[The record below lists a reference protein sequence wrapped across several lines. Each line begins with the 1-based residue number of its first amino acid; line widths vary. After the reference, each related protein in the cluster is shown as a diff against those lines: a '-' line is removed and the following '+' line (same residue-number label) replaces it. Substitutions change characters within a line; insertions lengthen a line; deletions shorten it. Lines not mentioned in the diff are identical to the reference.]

1 MVSRTLLNNIVKAA
15 ALAALM
21 FMANPAEAQDTRE
34 SIVYLNG
41 GGYIG
46 SHNNIGAYMGLEYD
60 RQLKGNW
67 YWGARLSGTYYL
79 GSPTK
84 YDWDGTG
91 KNPYRNTV
99 DQNIYK
105 ADAMIYYRIPI
116 IKDIVKL
123 RAGAGLG
130 LGYHDIFDK
139 DFDGT
144 DKVIPYLNASLNWI
158 IRCGKH
164 LELALSPALII
175 CPSEFDWSFVQ
186 LGGNTDIN
194 PWLTNYFGLSLG
206 IGYRF

>member
-1 MVSRTLLNNIVKAA
+1 MKKVLLSILISTSAF
-15 ALAALM
+15 LAQ
-21 FMANPAEAQDTRE
+21 AQESKE

-67 YWGARLSGTYYL
+67 CWGARLGGTYYL
-79 GSPTK
+79 GNPIS
-84 YDWDGTG
+84 YDAEPRQ
-91 KNPYRNTV
+91 NPYRNTL

-105 ADAMIYYRIPI
+105 ADAMIYYRIPV

-130 LGYHDIFDK
+130 LGYHNIFDK
-139 DFDGT
+139 KYT
-144 DKVIPYLNASLNWI
+144 EKDKVIPYLNASLNWI
-158 IRCGKH
+158 VKCGKH
-164 LELALSPALII
+164 LEFVFSPAIII
-175 CPSEFDWSFVQ
+175 CPSEFDWSFIQ

-194 PWLTNYFGLSLG
+194 PWLTNYFGLSFG
-206 IGYRF
+206 IGYCF

>member
-1 MVSRTLLNNIVKAA
+1 MKKVLLSFLISTSAF
-15 ALAALM
+15 LAQ
-21 FMANPAEAQDTRE
+21 AQESKE

-67 YWGARLSGTYYL
+67 CWGARLGGTYYL
-79 GSPTK
+79 GNPIS
-84 YDWDGTG
+84 YDADPGQ
-91 KNPYRNTV
+91 NPYRNTL

-105 ADAMIYYRIPI
+105 ADAMIYYRIPV

-130 LGYHDIFDK
+130 LGYHNIFDK
-139 DFDGT
+139 KYT
-144 DKVIPYLNASLNWI
+144 EKDKVIPYLNASLNWI
-158 IRCGKH
+158 IKCGKH
-164 LELALSPALII
+164 LVFVFSPAIII
-175 CPSEFDWSFVQ
+175 CPSEFDWSFIQ

-194 PWLTNYFGLSLG
+194 PWLTNFYGLSIG

>member
-1 MVSRTLLNNIVKAA
+1 MKKVLLSFLISTSAF
-15 ALAALM
+15 LAQ
-21 FMANPAEAQDTRE
+21 AQESKE

-67 YWGARLSGTYYL
+67 CWGARLGGTYYL
-79 GSPTK
+79 GNPIS
-84 YDWDGTG
+84 YDAEPGQ
-91 KNPYRNTV
+91 NPYRNTL

-105 ADAMIYYRIPI
+105 ADAMIYYRIPV

-130 LGYHDIFDK
+130 LGYHNIFDK
-139 DFDGT
+139 KYT
-144 DKVIPYLNASLNWI
+144 EKDKVIPYLNASLNWI
-158 IRCGKH
+158 VKCGKH
-164 LELALSPALII
+164 LEFVFSPAIII
-175 CPSEFDWSFVQ
+175 CPSEFDWSFIQ

-194 PWLTNYFGLSLG
+194 PWLTNYFGFSFG
-206 IGYRF
+206 IGYCF

>member
-1 MVSRTLLNNIVKAA
+1 MKKVILSFLISTSAF
-15 ALAALM
+15 LAQ
-21 FMANPAEAQDTRE
+21 AQESKE

-67 YWGARLSGTYYL
+67 CWGARLGGTYYL
-79 GSPTK
+79 GNPIS
-84 YDWDGTG
+84 YDADPGQ
-91 KNPYRNTV
+91 NPYRNTL

-105 ADAMIYYRIPI
+105 ADAMIYYRIPV

-130 LGYHDIFDK
+130 LGYHNIFDK
-139 DFDGT
+139 KYT
-144 DKVIPYLNASLNWI
+144 EKDKVIPYLNASLNWI
-158 IRCGKH
+158 VKCGKH
-164 LELALSPALII
+164 LEFVFSPAIII
-175 CPSEFDWSFVQ
+175 CPSEFDWSFIQ

-194 PWLTNYFGLSLG
+194 PWLTNFYGLSFG

>member
-1 MVSRTLLNNIVKAA
+1 MKKVLLSFLISTSAF
-15 ALAALM
+15 LAQ
-21 FMANPAEAQDTRE
+21 AQESKE

-67 YWGARLSGTYYL
+67 CWGARLGGTYYL
-79 GSPTK
+79 GNPIS
-84 YDWDGTG
+84 YDADPGQ
-91 KNPYRNTV
+91 NPYRNTL

-105 ADAMIYYRIPI
+105 ADAMFYYRIPV

-130 LGYHDIFDK
+130 LGYHNIFDK
-139 DFDGT
+139 KYT
-144 DKVIPYLNASLNWI
+144 EKDKVIPYLNASLNWI
-158 IRCGKH
+158 VKCGKH
-164 LELALSPALII
+164 LEFVFSPAIII
-175 CPSEFDWSFVQ
+175 CPSEFDWSFIQ

-194 PWLTNYFGLSLG
+194 PWLTNFYGLSIG

>member
-1 MVSRTLLNNIVKAA
+1 MKKVLLSILISTSAF
-15 ALAALM
+15 LAQ
-21 FMANPAEAQDTRE
+21 AQESKE

-67 YWGARLSGTYYL
+67 CWGARLGGTYYL
-79 GSPTK
+79 GNPIS
-84 YDWDGTG
+84 YDAEPGQ
-91 KNPYRNTV
+91 NPYRNTL

-105 ADAMIYYRIPI
+105 ADAMIYYRIPV

-130 LGYHDIFDK
+130 LGYHNIFDK
-139 DFDGT
+139 KYT
-144 DKVIPYLNASLNWI
+144 EKDKVIPYLNASLNWI
-158 IRCGKH
+158 VKCGQH
-164 LELALSPALII
+164 LEFVFSPAIII
-175 CPSEFDWSFVQ
+175 CPSEFDWSFIQ

-194 PWLTNYFGLSLG
+194 PWLTNYFGLSFG
-206 IGYRF
+206 IGYCF

>member
-1 MVSRTLLNNIVKAA
+1 MKKIVTLNMTRKIYLFLFAV
-15 ALAALM
+15 LCSVTLH
-21 FMANPAEAQDTRE
+21 AQNCNKE

-41 GGYIG
+41 GGYWG

-60 RQLKGNW
+60 RQLNGNW
-67 YWGARLSGTYYL
+67 YWGARLRGTYYL
-79 GSPTK
+79 GSPIT
-84 YDWDGTG
+84 YDAVPGQ
-91 KNPYRNTV
+91 NPYRNTV

-105 ADAMIYYRIPI
+105 ADAMMYYRIPI

-123 RAGAGLG
+123 RAGAGFG

-139 DFDGT
+139 DFDGK

-158 IRCGKH
+158 VRCGNH
-164 LELALSPALII
+164 LEFALSPMIAI

-206 IGYRF
+206 VGYRF

>member
-1 MVSRTLLNNIVKAA
+1 MKKVLLSFLISTLAF
-15 ALAALM
+15 LAQ
-21 FMANPAEAQDTRE
+21 AQESKE

-67 YWGARLSGTYYL
+67 CWGARLGGTYYL
-79 GSPTK
+79 GNPIS
-84 YDWDGTG
+84 YDAEPGQ
-91 KNPYRNTV
+91 NPYRNTL

-105 ADAMIYYRIPI
+105 ADAMIYYRIPV

-130 LGYHDIFDK
+130 LGYHNIFDK
-139 DFDGT
+139 KYT
-144 DKVIPYLNASLNWI
+144 EKDKVIPYLNASLNWI
-158 IRCGKH
+158 VKCGKH
-164 LELALSPALII
+164 LEFVFSPAIII
-175 CPSEFDWSFVQ
+175 CPSEFDWSFIQ

-194 PWLTNYFGLSLG
+194 PWLTNYFGLSFG

>member
-1 MVSRTLLNNIVKAA
+1 MKKVLLSFLISTSAF
-15 ALAALM
+15 LAQ
-21 FMANPAEAQDTRE
+21 AQESKE

-67 YWGARLSGTYYL
+67 CWGARLGGTYYL
-79 GSPTK
+79 GNPIS
-84 YDWDGTG
+84 YDADPGQ
-91 KNPYRNTV
+91 NPYRNTLY
-99 DQNIYK
+99 QNIYK
-105 ADAMIYYRIPI
+105 ADAMIYYRIPV

-130 LGYHDIFDK
+130 LGYHNIFDK
-139 DFDGT
+139 EYT
-144 DKVIPYLNASLNWI
+144 EKDKVIPYLNASLNWI
-158 IRCGKH
+158 VKCGKH
-164 LELALSPALII
+164 LEFVFSPAIII
-175 CPSEFDWSFVQ
+175 CPSEFDWSFIQ

-194 PWLTNYFGLSLG
+194 PWLTNFYGLSFG

>member
-1 MVSRTLLNNIVKAA
+1 MKKVLLSILISTSAF
-15 ALAALM
+15 LTQ
-21 FMANPAEAQDTRE
+21 AQESKE

-67 YWGARLSGTYYL
+67 CWGARLGGTYYF
-79 GSPTK
+79 GNPIS
-84 YDWDGTG
+84 YDAEPGQ
-91 KNPYRNTV
+91 NPYRNTL

-105 ADAMIYYRIPI
+105 ADAMIYYRIPV

-130 LGYHDIFDK
+130 LGYHNIFDK
-139 DFDGT
+139 KYT
-144 DKVIPYLNASLNWI
+144 EKDKVIPYLNASLNWI
-158 IRCGKH
+158 VKCGKH
-164 LELALSPALII
+164 LEFVFSPAIII
-175 CPSEFDWSFVQ
+175 CPSEFDWSYIQ

-194 PWLTNYFGLSLG
+194 PWLTNYFGLSFG
-206 IGYRF
+206 IGYCF

>member
-1 MVSRTLLNNIVKAA
+1 MKKVLLSFLISTLAF
-15 ALAALM
+15 LAQ
-21 FMANPAEAQDTRE
+21 AQESKE

-67 YWGARLSGTYYL
+67 CWGARLGGTYYL
-79 GSPTK
+79 GNPIS
-84 YDWDGTG
+84 YDADPGQ
-91 KNPYRNTV
+91 NPYRNTL

-105 ADAMIYYRIPI
+105 ADAMIYYRIPV

-130 LGYHDIFDK
+130 LGYHNIFDK
-139 DFDGT
+139 KYT
-144 DKVIPYLNASLNWI
+144 EKDKVIPYLNASLNWI
-158 IRCGKH
+158 VKCGKH
-164 LELALSPALII
+164 LEFVFSPAIII
-175 CPSEFDWSFVQ
+175 CPSEFDWSFIQ

-194 PWLTNYFGLSLG
+194 PWLTNFYGLSFG

>member
-1 MVSRTLLNNIVKAA
+1 MKKVLLSFLISTSAF
-15 ALAALM
+15 LAQ
-21 FMANPAEAQDTRE
+21 AQESKE

-60 RQLKGNW
+60 RQIKGNW
-67 YWGARLSGTYYL
+67 CWGARLGGTYYL
-79 GSPTK
+79 GNPIS
-84 YDWDGTG
+84 YDADPGQ
-91 KNPYRNTV
+91 NPYRNTL

-105 ADAMIYYRIPI
+105 ADAMIYYRIPV

-130 LGYHDIFDK
+130 LGYHNIFDK
-139 DFDGT
+139 KYT
-144 DKVIPYLNASLNWI
+144 EKDKVIPYLNASLNWI
-158 IRCGKH
+158 VKCGKH
-164 LELALSPALII
+164 LEFVFSPAIII
-175 CPSEFDWSFVQ
+175 CPSEFDWSFIQ

-194 PWLTNYFGLSLG
+194 PWLTNFYGLSFG

>member
-1 MVSRTLLNNIVKAA
+1 MKKVLLSFLISTSAF
-15 ALAALM
+15 LAQ
-21 FMANPAEAQDTRE
+21 AQESKE

-67 YWGARLSGTYYL
+67 CWGARLGGTYYL
-79 GSPTK
+79 GNPIS
-84 YDWDGTG
+84 YDAEPGQ
-91 KNPYRNTV
+91 NPYRNTL

-130 LGYHDIFDK
+130 LGYHNIFDK
-139 DFDGT
+139 KYT
-144 DKVIPYLNASLNWI
+144 EKDKVIPYLNASLNWI
-158 IRCGKH
+158 VKCGKH
-164 LELALSPALII
+164 LELVFSPAIII
-175 CPSEFDWSFVQ
+175 CPSEFDWSFIQ

-194 PWLTNYFGLSLG
+194 PWLTNYFGLSFG
-206 IGYRF
+206 IGYCF

>member
-1 MVSRTLLNNIVKAA
+1 MKKVLLSFLISTSAF
-15 ALAALM
+15 LAQ
-21 FMANPAEAQDTRE
+21 AQESKE

-67 YWGARLSGTYYL
+67 CWGARLGGTYYL
-79 GSPTK
+79 GNPIS
-84 YDWDGTG
+84 YDADPGQ
-91 KNPYRNTV
+91 NPYRNTL

-105 ADAMIYYRIPI
+105 ADAMIYYRIPV

-130 LGYHDIFDK
+130 LGYHNIFDK
-139 DFDGT
+139 KYT
-144 DKVIPYLNASLNWI
+144 EKDKVIPYLNASLNWI
-158 IRCGKH
+158 VKCGKH
-164 LELALSPALII
+164 LEFVFSPAIII
-175 CPSEFDWSFVQ
+175 CPSEFDWSFIQ

-194 PWLTNYFGLSLG
+194 PWLTNFYGLSFG

>member
-1 MVSRTLLNNIVKAA
+1 MKKVLLSILISTSAF
-15 ALAALM
+15 LAQ
-21 FMANPAEAQDTRE
+21 AQESKE

-67 YWGARLSGTYYL
+67 CWGARLGGTYYL
-79 GSPTK
+79 GNPIS
-84 YDWDGTG
+84 YDADPGQ
-91 KNPYRNTV
+91 NPYRNTL

-105 ADAMIYYRIPI
+105 ADAMIYYRIPV

-130 LGYHDIFDK
+130 LGYHNIFDK
-139 DFDGT
+139 KYT
-144 DKVIPYLNASLNWI
+144 EKDKVIPYLNASLNWI
-158 IRCGKH
+158 VKCGKH
-164 LELALSPALII
+164 LEFVFSPAIII
-175 CPSEFDWSFVQ
+175 CPSEFDWSFIQ

-194 PWLTNYFGLSLG
+194 PWLTNFYGLSFG

>member
-1 MVSRTLLNNIVKAA
+1 MKKVLLSFLISTSAF
-15 ALAALM
+15 LAQ
-21 FMANPAEAQDTRE
+21 AQENKE

-67 YWGARLSGTYYL
+67 CCGARLGGTYYL
-79 GSPTK
+79 GNPIS
-84 YDWDGTG
+84 YDAEPGQ
-91 KNPYRNTV
+91 NPYRNTL

-105 ADAMIYYRIPI
+105 ADAMIYYRIPV

-130 LGYHDIFDK
+130 LGYHNIFDK
-139 DFDGT
+139 KYT
-144 DKVIPYLNASLNWI
+144 EKDKVIPYLNASLNWI
-158 IRCGKH
+158 VKCGKH
-164 LELALSPALII
+164 LEFVFSPAIII
-175 CPSEFDWSFVQ
+175 CPSEFDWSFIQ

-194 PWLTNYFGLSLG
+194 PWLTNFYGLSFG